1 MIPELS
7 IEWGYSV
14 ITVPELAAEALGS
27 DLAEHFSRR
36 FGSTDASLTELAL
49 DCIGNGDALY
59 HNVEHTMLVTLVGYD
74 IVRGRALLMPTLPS
88 EFAHII
94 VACLFHDIGYVRGV
108 LQGDG
113 PDGFIINTEG
123 YKIKLPR
130 GSSDAALLP
139 YHVDRSKIF
148 VMDRIGKSKLLDA
161 NRIMS
166 AIEYTRFPSSNQPD
180 DKDAEEGSLV
190 RAADLIGQL
199 GDPHYL
205 RKANALY
212 HEFEEVGMNRQ
223 LGYASPADLTD
234 LYPQFYWNSIS
245 SHIQTAIRYLN
256 VTSSGRHAFSMSIN
270 AWCCQV
276 RIATPSSRRSAG
288 SLISRRVLSKH

>member
-1 MIPELS
+1 VG
-7 IEWGYSV
+7 GYSV

-27 DLAEHFSRR
+27 YLAEHFSRR
-36 FGSTDASLTELAL
+36 FGSTEASLTELIPSAARLAL
-49 DCIGNGDALY
+49 DCIGNSDALY

-88 EFAHII
+88 DFAHII

-113 PDGFIINTEG
+113 PDDYVINTKGE
-123 YKIKLPR
+123 KIKLPR

-148 VMDRIGKSKLLDA
+148 VMDRMGTSKLLDA
-161 NRIMS
+161 TRIAR

-180 DKDAEEGSLV
+180 DKDAEEGLLV

-234 LYPQFYWNSIS
+234 LYPQFYWNSVS

-256 VTSSGRHAFSMSIN
+256 VTSSGRQ
-270 AWCCQV
+270 W
-276 RIATPSSRRSAG
+276 IANLYSNVFRAERELNLCGPQR
-288 SLISRRVLSKH
+288 